1 MIYNI
6 DFLIAAI
13 VILLLILWYFLGQKR
28 AEDLN
33 NQVFL
38 FFAVLG
44 VLDVIAEFF
53 STYCITSPESGFGI
67 AAVFITTVFYLL
79 QALLPFTFLCYILSM
94 HDNRLVSTKKMLLS
108 GLPTLVLI
116 GVILTNPFTGKL
128 FCFDPSRG
136 YVKGPWY
143 LLMYYSA
150 ILHLA
155 VALFLIIIW
164 RKKLGFQ
171 RVKVAL

>member
-44 VLDVIAEFF
+44 VLKLQIFQYLSEKNRK
-53 STYCITSPESGFGI
+53 
-67 AAVFITTVFYLL
+67 AALE
-79 QALLPFTFLCYILSM
+79 
-94 HDNRLVSTKKMLLS
+94 
-108 GLPTLVLI
+108 
-116 GVILTNPFTGKL
+116 
-128 FCFDPSRG
+128 
-136 YVKGPWY
+136 
-143 LLMYYSA
+143 
-150 ILHLA
+150 
-155 VALFLIIIW
+155 
-164 RKKLGFQ
+164 
-171 RVKVAL
+171 

>member
-53 STYCITSPESGFGI
+53 STYCITSPESGFWNSSRIYNNGILSVAGI
-67 AAVFITTVFYLL
+67 ASFYVPLL
-79 QALLPFTFLCYILSM
+79 
-94 HDNRLVSTKKMLLS
+94 
-108 GLPTLVLI
+108 
-116 GVILTNPFTGKL
+116 
-128 FCFDPSRG
+128 
-136 YVKGPWY
+136 
-143 LLMYYSA
+143 YSVHA
-150 ILHLA
+150 
-155 VALFLIIIW
+155 
-164 RKKLGFQ
+164 
-171 RVKVAL
+171 

>member
-44 VLDVIAEFF
+44 V
-53 STYCITSPESGFGI
+53 
-67 AAVFITTVFYLL
+67 
-79 QALLPFTFLCYILSM
+79 
-94 HDNRLVSTKKMLLS
+94 
-108 GLPTLVLI
+108 
-116 GVILTNPFTGKL
+116 
-128 FCFDPSRG
+128 PS
-136 YVKGPWY
+136 
-143 LLMYYSA
+143 
-150 ILHLA
+150 
-155 VALFLIIIW
+155 
-164 RKKLGFQ
+164 
-171 RVKVAL
+171 

>member
-44 VLDVIAEFF
+44 VLDVIADFAGKRLWN
-53 STYCITSPESGFGI
+53 SSRIYNNGILSVAGI
-67 AAVFITTVFYLL
+67 ASFYVPLL
-79 QALLPFTFLCYILSM
+79 YPVHA
-94 HDNRLVSTKKMLLS
+94 
-108 GLPTLVLI
+108 
-116 GVILTNPFTGKL
+116 
-128 FCFDPSRG
+128 
-136 YVKGPWY
+136 
-143 LLMYYSA
+143 
-150 ILHLA
+150 
-155 VALFLIIIW
+155 
-164 RKKLGFQ
+164 
-171 RVKVAL
+171 

>member
-67 AAVFITTVFYLL
+67 AAVFVTTVFYLL
-79 QALLPFTFLCYILSM
+79 AGIASFYVPLLYSVHCMTIDSF
-94 HDNRLVSTKKMLLS
+94 RTKKMLLS
-108 GLPTLVLI
+108 GLPTLVLMRSDTDQSVYREAVSVLI
-116 GVILTNPFTGKL
+116 
-128 FCFDPSRG
+128 CQAG

-150 ILHLA
+150 ILSS
-155 VALFLIIIW
+155 
-164 RKKLGFQ
+164 G
-171 RVKVAL
+171 

>member
-67 AAVFITTVFYLL
+67 AAVFYNNG
-79 QALLPFTFLCYILSM
+79 ILS
-94 HDNRLVSTKKMLLS
+94 VAGIASFYVPLLY
-108 GLPTLVLI
+108 PVH
-116 GVILTNPFTGKL
+116 
-128 FCFDPSRG
+128 
-136 YVKGPWY
+136 
-143 LLMYYSA
+143 A
-150 ILHLA
+150 
-155 VALFLIIIW
+155 
-164 RKKLGFQ
+164 
-171 RVKVAL
+171 

>member
-1 MIYNI
+1 MIYTI
-6 DFLIAAI
+6 DFLIVAI

-94 HDNRLVSTKKMLLS
+94 PIDSFPQRKCCYPVCRH
-108 GLPTLVLI
+108 
-116 GVILTNPFTGKL
+116 
-128 FCFDPSRG
+128 
-136 YVKGPWY
+136 WY
-143 LLMYYSA
+143 
-150 ILHLA
+150 
-155 VALFLIIIW
+155 
-164 RKKLGFQ
+164 
-171 RVKVAL
+171 

>member
-79 QALLPFTFLCYILSM
+79 QALLPFTFLCDLKLYPFMRDFIFV
-94 HDNRLVSTKKMLLS
+94 HDADEMAAAVRSHQIQRREIHFHVQ
-108 GLPTLVLI
+108 
-116 GVILTNPFTGKL
+116 KL
-128 FCFDPSRG
+128 FHQFS
-136 YVKGPWY
+136 
-143 LLMYYSA
+143 M
-150 ILHLA
+150 
-155 VALFLIIIW
+155 LF
-164 RKKLGFQ
+164 
-171 RVKVAL
+171 

>member
-6 DFLIAAI
+6 DFLIVAI

-79 QALLPFTFLCYILSM
+79 QALLPFTFLC
-94 HDNRLVSTKKMLLS
+94 
-108 GLPTLVLI
+108 
-116 GVILTNPFTGKL
+116 
-128 FCFDPSRG
+128 
-136 YVKGPWY
+136 
-143 LLMYYSA
+143 
-150 ILHLA
+150 
-155 VALFLIIIW
+155 
-164 RKKLGFQ
+164 
-171 RVKVAL
+171 